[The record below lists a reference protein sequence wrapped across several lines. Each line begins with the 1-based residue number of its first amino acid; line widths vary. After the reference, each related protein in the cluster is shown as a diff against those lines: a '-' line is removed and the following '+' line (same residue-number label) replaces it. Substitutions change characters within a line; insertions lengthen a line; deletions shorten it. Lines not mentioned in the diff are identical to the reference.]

1 MTWPPA
7 RDPPG
12 AHLAFIEARAEHVV
26 IVGPLKRGKGLIIGS
41 PLIIKAANEGRREPS
56 LPMIAASSLGMPID
70 PGTMCSP
77 CR

>member
-1 MTWPPA
+1 
-7 RDPPG
+7 
-12 AHLAFIEARAEHVV
+12 V
-26 IVGPLKRGKGLIIGS
+26 IVGPPKRGKGLIIGS